1 MGAGSKREEDA
12 MSVKSEVLDIAR
24 EHGFDGNARTTTE
37 AFNALADTL
46 AGSDVDGG
54 RTVASAIHALGPY
67 IGGGGGGG
75 VGAGFTLTARTANW
89 SGVTPMF
96 ADTMSGDYI
105 VTHAPAFTDAMESVV
120 LPSGGSYAIGLPP
133 QYSVSSVT
141 ISKSGGAPQAVEFT
155 TQLIGDAL
163 LVLQFSIPT
172 ISIEDGYAT
181 GNPTPLYTVTAI
193 LAS

>member
-1 MGAGSKREEDA
+1 
-12 MSVKSEVLDIAR
+12 MSIKSEILGIAA
-24 EHGFDGNARTTTE
+24 EHGYEGNAQTITG
-37 AFNALADTL
+37 AINALTDTL
-46 AGSDVDGG
+46 AGEDVAGG
-54 RTVASAIHALGPY
+54 RTVAAAINALAPY
-67 IGGGGGGG
+67 IGAGGGGGGG